1 MLGKLLIEEQ
11 EEKSMIEF
19 LKSIN
24 IKVVVYMSAA
34 AAWEDISALTLAKSW
49 ASCWVIQVKMAQ
61 KTRPVPVK
69 T

>member
-34 AAWEDISALTLAKSW
+34 AWEDISVLTLAKSW